1 MTAPPE
7 LLAVL
12 ALALVVGFVWVFRNG
27 NPLTKTA
34 VVVVAAYMTA
44 TTVEWWATD
53 RTLHPI
59 EAHHAV
65 GLVAMIG
72 GGLLVLRYAASLVPV
87 LTVAGCVIV
96 AGDLG
101 ATINTGWRR

>member
-7 LLAVL
+7 LLTVCGLAVV
-12 ALALVVGFVWVFRNG
+12 AGFVWAFRNG
-27 NPLTKTA
+27 SPLTRTA
-34 VVVVAAYMTA
+34 VVVVAVYMTA
-44 TTVEWWATD
+44 TAGEWWATD
-53 RTLHPI
+53 RTLHPF

-65 GLVAMIG
+65 GLVTTVA